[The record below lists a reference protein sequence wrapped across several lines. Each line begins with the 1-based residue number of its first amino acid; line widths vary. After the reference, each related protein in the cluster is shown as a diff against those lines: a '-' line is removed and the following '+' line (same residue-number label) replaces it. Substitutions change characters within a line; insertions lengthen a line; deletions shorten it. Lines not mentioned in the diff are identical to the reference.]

1 MRCSKLV
8 MCALSSTQALDEALV
23 RSVQCSKQARKA
35 LARGDVPVAWLDVTA
50 ADDAV
55 AERLAPLLAGP
66 ARCAHD
72 DDAFE
77 AHNARTKREFVELF
91 AGDGLDPANNELAP
105 ATAVAVARGLNLN
118 AADAFCDLGC
128 SAGALTMA
136 VAVATDAR
144 LAHGVE
150 LSPRGTERA
159 LLAKERTGDGQHVKL
174 SMLDA
179 MVSLAWPEGY
189 AGHTFVGSE
198 ADVPRNAL
206 AQDLVFETKDGFM
219 TAGAVS
225 DSEWQGLTRALGHPE
240 WLDDDRFK
248 TAGGRVAYAKER
260 LDQTADVLVTR
271 TTEEWLERL
280 DAEQVPCAPI
290 LPLSKILEHP
300 QIEATG
306 VVVETDH
313 PVAGRIRQA
322 RAAARFDKTPTTL
335 DRPAPTLGEHTD
347 EILAELGLA
356 R

>member
-1 MRCSKLV
+1 

-105 ATAVAVARGLNLN
+105 ATAVAVARGLDLD

-136 VAVATDAR
+136 VAVATEAR

-159 LLAKERTGDGQHVKL
+159 LLAKERCGDDRVEFFQGDLRDGVDHAAYDVFYCGIRGVASRPRVLGDLLETLCAQDKPYRLVCAGFGVDIRGL
-174 SMLDA
+174 YEDR
-179 MVSLAWPEGY
+179 VSLVRA
-189 AGHTFVGSE
+189 TVL
-198 ADVPRNAL
+198 RR
-206 AQDLVFETKDGFM
+206 
-219 TAGAVS
+219 AGAGAS
-225 DSEWQGLTRALGHPE
+225 YADAIPLYGEGEGP
-240 WLDDDRFK
+240 
-248 TAGGRVAYAKER
+248 RV
-260 LDQTADVLVTR
+260 L
-271 TTEEWLERL
+271 LEYS
-280 DAEQVPCAPI
+280 I
-290 LPLSKILEHP
+290 
-300 QIEATG
+300 T
-306 VVVETDH
+306 
-313 PVAGRIRQA
+313 
-322 RAAARFDKTPTTL
+322 
-335 DRPAPTLGEHTD
+335 
-347 EILAELGLA
+347 
-356 R
+356 